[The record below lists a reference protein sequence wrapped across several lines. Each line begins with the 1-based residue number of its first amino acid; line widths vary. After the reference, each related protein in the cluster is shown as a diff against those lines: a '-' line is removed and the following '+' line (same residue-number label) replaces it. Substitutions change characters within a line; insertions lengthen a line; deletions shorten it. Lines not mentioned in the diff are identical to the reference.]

1 MLGICIDGKQR
12 LSSIREFVNGR
23 IPCLDNRKRK
33 WWYCETDGKQKR
45 KILSDKQKDY
55 FRNLEMLCVE
65 YSELELTQEEE
76 LFSRVQMGMEL
87 RPAEKLRARSG
98 LWQAFALEIENEYP
112 DLMASQLTTI
122 FAYFLF
128 HSCAS
133 SGNIWRASVKAHA
146 DGCTQKSIINGPV
159 PFRLFYRLLKLSSL
173 MMIIQHTQQV
183 LLLWPHFWRR
193 PSF

>member
-1 MLGICIDGKQR
+1 MVGICIDGKQR

-45 KILSDKQKDY
+45 KILSDRQKDY

-122 FAYFLF
+122 FACFF
-128 HSCAS
+128 FS
-133 SGNIWRASVKAHA
+133 SFMRIRGKYLGRASVKAHA
-146 DGCTQKSIINGPV
+146 DSCTQKSIINELV
-159 PFRLFYRLLKLSSL
+159 LFRLFCRLLELSSL
-173 MMIIQHTQQV
+173 MMIIQHIQQG
-183 LLLWPHFWRR
+183 LLL
-193 PSF
+193 

>member
-1 MLGICIDGKQR
+1 M
-12 LSSIREFVNGR
+12 
-23 IPCLDNRKRK
+23 
-33 WWYCETDGKQKR
+33 
-45 KILSDKQKDY
+45 SDKQKDY

-122 FAYFLF
+122 FACFFF
-128 HSCAS
+128 HSCVS
-133 SGNIWRASVKAHA
+133 SENTLGK
-146 DGCTQKSIINGPV
+146 PV
-159 PFRLFYRLLKLSSL
+159 LRLML
-173 MMIIQHTQQV
+173 MAEH
-183 LLLWPHFWRR
+183 RNR
-193 PSF
+193 

>member
-1 MLGICIDGKQR
+1 MVGICIDGKQR

-98 LWQAFALEIENEYP
+98 LWQTFALEIETEYP

-122 FAYFLF
+122 FASFF
-128 HSCAS
+128 HFCTSR
-133 SGNIWRASVKAHA
+133 GMFGRANVEAHA
-146 DGCTQKSIINGPV
+146 DGCTQKSIINGLV
-159 PFRLFYRLLKLSSL
+159 PFRLFCRLLELSSL
-173 MMIIQHTQQV
+173 MMIVQRTQQG